1 MALTLGGKNERLCR
15 ADFVALATLATLA
28 GLRPGD
34 ANAAIDD
41 ALHRLRAGIDT
52 VQVPGAFRQGDAAA
66 VIAKTPGLCRGRIE
80 SLLERRAR

>member
-1 MALTLGGKNERLCR
+1 MALTLGGKNERLRR
-15 ADFVALATLATLA
+15 ADFVALATLA
-28 GLRPGD
+28 GLRAGD

-66 VIAKTPGLCRGRIE
+66 VIAKTLGLCRGRIE